1 MFNLFTLIPVIVCLY
16 EIISLILPLKI
27 PAWAKLTASLILLS
41 GLAKFMFRR
50 TDTGIDALNMSYYV
64 MLAASLVFNFIVV
77 AVFILLAKDI
87 LFLLWKLLARSPF
100 PAHNA
105 SLFVFS
111 IALVATL
118 YGTYEGLKVPAVKAY
133 DVHLPSLGQDLDG
146 LKVALLVD
154 IHADILTD
162 SRAVQAIVDRT
173 NSLNPDVILMPGDFV
188 DGRVPDRRKDLEPL
202 KNLRAKFGVFAST
215 GNHEYYY
222 DYHGWQKVFPEL
234 GIRMLTNEHVL
245 ITSGDS
251 QLVIAG
257 VPDPTGQSM
266 GLDTRSLSS
275 ALAGAPE
282 GVPVILMDHQP
293 KDAKENAQ
301 NGVSLQVSGHTHGGQ
316 MPIIYTIARKANAG
330 YVRGWYDVP
339 AEAASGA
346 MKLYVS
352 PGTSQWNGFACRI
365 FDPSEITLLTL
376 RAER

>member
-1 MFNLFTLIPVIVCLY
+1 MFNLFTLVPLLVCIY

-27 PAWAKLTASLILLS
+27 PAWAKLFASLILLS

-50 TDTGIDALNMSYYV
+50 TETGIDSLNMSYYV

-87 LFLLWKLLARSPF
+87 LFLLWKIFARRSLF

-111 IALVATL
+111 VALVATL
-118 YGTYEGLKVPAVKAY
+118 YGTYEGLKLPAVKSY
-133 DVHLPSLGQDLDG
+133 DVHLNNLGHDLDG
-146 LKVALLVD
+146 LKIALLVD
-154 IHADILTD
+154 IHADILTN
-162 SRAVQAIVDRT
+162 SNAVQAIVDRT

-188 DGRVPDRRKDLEPL
+188 DGRVINRRKDLEPL
-202 KNLRAKFGVFAST
+202 KNLRAKFGVFGST

-222 DYHGWQKVFPEL
+222 DYYGWQKVFPEL
-234 GIRMLTNEHVL
+234 GVRMLTNEHVVL
-245 ITSGDS
+245 TSGDS

-266 GLDTRSLSS
+266 GLDTRSTSS
-275 ALAGAPE
+275 ALAGAPQ

-293 KDAKENAQ
+293 RDAQANAKQ
-301 NGVSLQVSGHTHGGQ
+301 GVSLQVSGHTHGGQ
-316 MPIIYTIARKANAG
+316 MPIIYTITRKANAG
-330 YVRGWYDVP
+330 YVRGWYD
-339 AEAASGA
+339 AGA

-365 FDPSEITLLTL
+365 FDPSEITLFTL
-376 RAER
+376 RADR